1 MRVARLK
8 LSNVRAIKAAE
19 FNFNPSF
26 NLIVGVN
33 GVGKTTVLD
42 ALGVC
47 LSSVIRDT
55 YDLRGEYKGFNAD
68 DIRVGAGVLNSMC
81 EVRYGTSEYPTYVTV
96 VRDVGRPQLP
106 AASLQTITGDGIDPD
121 VEQYPGGPLLAVLFS
136 SRRASVSKRAPLRTQ
151 AAGGIRSAVAQA
163 LANRESNFRECAEW
177 MYAQQE
183 IGLEQPAIKSILG
196 ELERTVS
203 TILPGYSNLRAKGG
217 KRAELLID
225 HGGTP
230 LSVSQLSDG
239 ERSIFA
245 MVFDLTRRLV
255 QANPSMVSPTT
266 EAEAVVLIDELEL
279 HLHPEWQRHIIA
291 KLREAFPR
299 CQFIATT
306 HSPQIIGELDHDHI
320 HIISDGDVYSP
331 THSYGVDSSRVLQ
344 EIMYTGSRTRQV
356 EDKLTQIGD
365 EIDRDEFKEARN
377 SLESIAKILGEND
390 PDVVRL
396 TTLISFME
404 GDE

>member
-1 MRVARLK
+1 MRVAHLK
-8 LSNVRAIKAAE
+8 LANVRAIKAAE
-19 FNFNPSF
+19 FNFSPSF

-42 ALGVC
+42 ALGEC
-47 LSSVIRDT
+47 LSSVIRNT
-55 YDLRGEYKGFNAD
+55 YGHRSGNKIFSTD
-68 DIRVGAGVLNSMC
+68 DVRVGADILSSTCGVMH
-81 EVRYGTSEYPTYVTV
+81 GTSKYPTYVTV
-96 VRDVGRPQLP
+96 LRGALTDNGTR
-106 AASLQTITGDGIDPD
+106 PD
-121 VEQYPGGPLLAVLFS
+121 VDLDSGGALLAVLFS

-344 EIMYTGSRTRQV
+344 EIMYTGSRTRKI
-356 EDKLTQIGD
+356 EEKLNQISCKID
-365 EIDRDEFKEARN
+365 EDEFKDARK
-377 SLESIAKILGEND
+377 SLQSIAEVLGEND

-396 TTLISFME
+396 NTLISFME